1 MFGIGLPEMIVI
13 FVVAL
18 LVVGPD
24 KLPDLARSLAKG
36 LFELKKSMNEVKSS
50 FAEEEQAV
58 DSVKDELRRTAE
70 ELRRT
75 VALDPPPD
83 KGDAAKDDPAL
94 EPELAADRES
104 MAANPSDAPAADS
117 AEAGQAEIPRK

>member
-36 LFELKKSMNEVKSS
+36 LFELKKSMNEVRSS
-50 FAEEEQAV
+50 FAEEERAV

-70 ELRRT
+70 DLRRT
-75 VALDPPPD
+75 VALDPPPAD
-83 KGDAAKDDPAL
+83 AKDPAVEGGAAAREPLSEPVPAPSAEDPEAV
-94 EPELAADRES
+94 ADRE
-104 MAANPSDAPAADS
+104 
-117 AEAGQAEIPRK
+117 ETVLK

>member
-36 LFELKKSMNEVKSS
+36 LFELKKSMNEVRSS

-83 KGDAAKDDPAL
+83 KGDAAKDDSAV
-94 EPELAADRES
+94 EPRLADDRES